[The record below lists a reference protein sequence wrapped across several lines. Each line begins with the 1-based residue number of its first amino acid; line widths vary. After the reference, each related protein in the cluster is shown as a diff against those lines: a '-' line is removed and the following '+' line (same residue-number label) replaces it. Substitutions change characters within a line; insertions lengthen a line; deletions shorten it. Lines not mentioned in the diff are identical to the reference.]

1 VRVNGVAPGTV
12 LLPEGIDEGRAEA
25 IRRAIPMGRVGNPG
39 DIADAIVYLLGAE
52 YATGTILTV
61 DGGRSLR

>member
-1 VRVNGVAPGTV
+1 
-12 LLPEGIDEGRAEA
+12 
-25 IRRAIPMGRVGNPG
+25 MGRVGNPG